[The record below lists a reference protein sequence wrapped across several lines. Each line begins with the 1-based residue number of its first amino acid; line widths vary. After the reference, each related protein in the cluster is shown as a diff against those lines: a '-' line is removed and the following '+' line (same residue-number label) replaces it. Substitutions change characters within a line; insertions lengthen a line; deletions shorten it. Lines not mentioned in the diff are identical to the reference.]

1 MTVIVHDVCV
11 VVVVV
16 VVVVVDS
23 IDFSAEYTL
32 EGQWVTVAVAPVHDG
47 PGIIWILSEGKGSE
61 QDIMLVDSATDG
73 ESCVVV
79 TGGDD
84 VGVGCTASV

>member
-1 MTVIVHDVCV
+1 M
-11 VVVVV
+11 
-16 VVVVVDS
+16 
-23 IDFSAEYTL
+23 
-32 EGQWVTVAVAPVHDG
+32 
-47 PGIIWILSEGKGSE
+47 LSEEGKGSE

-79 TGGDD
+79 TGGD

>member
-1 MTVIVHDVCV
+1 ML
-11 VVVVV
+11 
-16 VVVVVDS
+16 
-23 IDFSAEYTL
+23 L
-32 EGQWVTVAVAPVHDG
+32 E
-47 PGIIWILSEGKGSE
+47 EGKGSE